1 LEKAETIKDD
11 AIQHAISS
19 QQREIDHFKNMVNA
33 LRDEIDL
40 KKNLHE
46 ESIQKEN
53 QQKTMEFKQLQ
64 ETIIE
69 LRAELEE
76 TNER

>member
-1 LEKAETIKDD
+1 
-11 AIQHAISS
+11 
-19 QQREIDHFKNMVNA
+19 MVNA

-46 ESIQKEN
+46 ECIQKEN